1 MAEPA
6 FVHLRCRSDY
16 SLLESALKVKAIAG
30 LCVADGQPAAALTD
44 TNNLFG
50 ALEFSETL
58 ADAGVQP
65 IAGVTLSVRWRAP
78 EPGATRRVPDGT
90 LALLAQSEAG
100 YRRLMAL
107 SSAAYLD
114 VTATEDPHLDLE
126 QVLADTEGLIALT
139 GGPDG
144 AVEQALSP
152 DDETEARAL
161 LERLASAF
169 PDRLYLELQRHEAE
183 TERWSEPFLL
193 ESAGALGL
201 PIVATNEPLFASP
214 AMHEAHD
221 VLSCIAQGS
230 FLSVQNRRRA
240 PATRHFA
247 SASEMAE
254 RFADLP
260 DALANTLDIARR
272 CAFRVPVRK
281 PILPRFTTE
290 AGRDEAAELTAQAET
305 GLRERL
311 AATPL
316 SQPEDAYW
324 ARLRHELDVIIE
336 MGFPGYFL
344 IVADFI
350 QWARR
355 QGVPVGPGRG
365 SGAGSIVAWALTIT
379 DLDPLRFN
387 LVFERF
393 LNPERVS
400 MPDFDIDFCQDRREE
415 VIAYVADR
423 YGADRVA
430 QIITFG
436 TLQARAVLRDVG
448 RVMQLPLGQVDRLAK
463 LVPNNP
469 ANPVTLAQAVES
481 EERLQ
486 AERDRE
492 PEVAKLLDTALK
504 LEGLYRNASTHAAGV
519 VIGDRPLPDLAPLY
533 RDPRAPLPATQF
545 NMKWVELA
553 GLVKFDFL
561 GLKTLTVLDR
571 AVGFLERAG
580 VTLDVDALPLD
591 DAKTYQMLAAG
602 ETVGVFQFESTGM
615 RDLLRRA
622 EPTNIEDL
630 IALVALYR
638 PGPMENIPKYLACK
652 HGQETPEALH
662 ESLWPIVQDT
672 YGVIIYQ
679 EQVMQIAQKLAGYS
693 LGEADLLRRA
703 MGKKKKEEMDKQRV
717 RFVEGAER
725 NGVETAR
732 ADMIFDV
739 LARFAGYG
747 FNKAHSAAYAYVA
760 YQTAYLK
767 ANYPVAFL
775 AASMSLDLHNTD
787 KLATFVQEA
796 RRLDVP
802 VAPPDINAS
811 EADFTVEGT
820 SVRYAL
826 GAVRNVGLAAME
838 QVISERAQNGPF
850 ADLHDVARRV
860 DPRQVGKRTLEN
872 LGRAGAFDSLRVE
885 RARAVAAA
893 ESLLAIANTATA
905 ERESAQSSLF
915 SEAQPLAPPPLPDA
929 TPWSDEERLREELGA
944 IGFYLSGH
952 PLDEARPELERRRI
966 VFAADVA
973 GCAAQGR
980 QNVRMAGLVARR
992 QERVAA
998 KSGERFAFLG
1008 LSDPTGAYEVLVPP
1022 EALARLRDLL
1032 EPGARLLAHV
1042 RLADREGETRLLL
1055 DDAEPLVT
1063 APSAVGVRVRAR
1075 DKDAIAA
1082 VAARLRALPH
1092 RPEAAC
1098 APVRLVLTTS
1108 GAAPAEVELQLGR
1121 APLDAAARAA
1131 LKTARG
1137 VEQVELLEE
1146 S

>member
-16 SLLESALKVKAIAG
+16 SVLESALKVKEIAR

-58 ADAGVQP
+58 AAAGVQP
-65 IAGVTLSVRWRAP
+65 IAGLTLAVRWRP
-78 EPGATRRVPDGT
+78 SEPGAVRRAPDGG
-90 LALLAQSEAG
+90 LAVLAQSEAG

-107 SSAAYLD
+107 SSAAYLE
-114 VTATEDPHLDLE
+114 VEGAEEPHLDLE
-126 QVLADTEGLIALT
+126 RVLEDTQGLIALT

-144 AVEQALSP
+144 VVEQALSP
-152 DDETEARAL
+152 DDDAAARAL
-161 LERLASAF
+161 VERLAAAF
-169 PDRLYLELQRHEAE
+169 PDRLYLELQRHGAEA
-183 TERWSEPFLL
+183 ERWSEPFLL
-193 ESAGALGL
+193 DCAGALGL
-201 PIVATNEPLFASP
+201 PVVAANEPVFATP

-230 FLSVQNRRRA
+230 FLSVQNRRRT
-240 PATRHFA
+240 PATRYFA
-247 SASEMAE
+247 SAAEMAE

-272 CAFRVPVRK
+272 CAFRAPPRK

-290 AGRDEAAELTAQAET
+290 AGRDEAAELTAQAEH

-316 SQPEDAYW
+316 SQPEEAYW
-324 ARLRHELDVIIE
+324 ARLRHELGVIIE

-355 QGVPVGPGRG
+355 EGVPVGPGRG

-400 MPDFDIDFCQDRREE
+400 MPDFDIDFCQERREE

-469 ANPVTLAQAVES
+469 AHPVTLAQAVES

-519 VIGDRPLPDLAPLY
+519 VIGDRPLPELAPLY
-533 RDPRAPLPATQF
+533 RDPRAPLPVTQF

-561 GLKTLTVLDR
+561 GLKTLTVLAR
-571 AVGFLERAG
+571 AVGFLEQAG
-580 VTLDVDALPLD
+580 VTLDLDAVPLD
-591 DAKTYQMLAAG
+591 DEKTYQMLAAG

-622 EPTNIEDL
+622 EPTHIEDL

-652 HGQETPEALH
+652 HGEEKPEALH

-725 NGVETAR
+725 NGVERAR

-775 AASMSLDLHNTD
+775 AASMSLDIHNTD
-787 KLATFVQEA
+787 KLASFVHEA
-796 RRLDVP
+796 RRLQTP
-802 VAPPDINAS
+802 IAPPDLNAS
-811 EADFTVEGT
+811 NADFAVEGGA
-820 SVRYAL
+820 VRYAL

-838 QVISERAQNGPF
+838 HVVAERDAGGPF
-850 ADLHDVARRV
+850 ADLHDVARRL

-872 LGRAGAFDSLRVE
+872 LARAGAFDSLGVE
-885 RARAVAAA
+885 RAHAMAAA
-893 ESLLAIANTATA
+893 ETLLAIANTACM
-905 ERESAQSSLF
+905 ERDSAQTSLF
-915 SEAQPLAPPPLPDA
+915 GEAEPLAPPPLPDA
-929 TPWSDEERLREELGA
+929 TPWTDEERLREELAA

-952 PLDEARPELERRRI
+952 PLDEARADLERRRV

-973 GCAAQGR
+973 ACADQGR
-980 QNVRMAGLVARR
+980 QTVRMAGLVARR
-992 QERVAA
+992 QERIGA
-998 KSGERFAFLG
+998 KSGERFAFVS

-1022 EALARLRDLL
+1022 EALARLRELL

-1042 RLADREGETRLLL
+1042 RLADREGETRLML

-1063 APSAVGVRVRAR
+1063 ATRGVGVRIHAR
-1075 DKDAIAA
+1075 DRAAVAA
-1082 VAARLRALPH
+1082 VAARLKALP
-1092 RPEAAC
+1092 RRDGAPC
-1098 APVRLVLTTS
+1098 GPVRLVVTTGGTS
-1108 GAAPAEVELQLGR
+1108 PSVVELALGR
-1121 APLDAAARAA
+1121 APVDAAARAA
-1131 LKTARG
+1131 LKTACG
-1137 VEQVELLEE
+1137 VDHVELLEE
-1146 S
+1146 A